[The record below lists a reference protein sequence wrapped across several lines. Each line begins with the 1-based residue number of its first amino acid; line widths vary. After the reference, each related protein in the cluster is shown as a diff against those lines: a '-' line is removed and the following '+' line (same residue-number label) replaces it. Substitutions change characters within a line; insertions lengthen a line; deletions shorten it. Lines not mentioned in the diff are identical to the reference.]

1 MSLSELAI
9 AASVLFVLTSGR
21 NGSNGAAFTL
31 ASLGRRS
38 KPLRRDAEPGVEQFA
53 ADLSLALA
61 AGCRPVEALSRC
73 SRHRRGAVALRGQLA
88 VERISLGLD
97 PLSALGE
104 GRDAAASQGEASLYV
119 ALAGELQSGLA
130 AAPAVAAIARAA
142 AQGARVRESERA
154 ARAAPLVQLV
164 VALGLVPSA
173 LLLGA
178 GVVLA
183 GLGNAG

>member
-1 MSLSELAI
+1 MSVADLAI
-9 AASVLFVLTSGR
+9 AAAFVAALLSSRMSPNRAGNGRTLFAGR
-21 NGSNGAAFTL
+21 AQVSAKEADL
-31 ASLGRRS
+31 
-38 KPLRRDAEPGVEQFA
+38 DAEQFA
-53 ADLSLALA
+53 ADLALALA

-97 PLSALGE
+97 PLSAFGE
-104 GRDAAASQGEASLYV
+104 GRDASESQEEASLYV
-119 ALAGELQSGLA
+119 ALAGELKSGLA

-142 AQGARVRESERA
+142 AHRARVRESERS
-154 ARAAPLVQLV
+154 ARAAPLVQLI

-178 GVVLA
+178 GVVVA
-183 GLGNAG
+183 GLGNAS